1 MPGYAP
7 DSLDVVQPWRRRRR
21 YIAIGAVAF
30 IYGFLY
36 ALLPP
41 SLLGMLL
48 SPLVV
53 IFGLII
59 WALPLSDTAPGRA
72 MRFLFW
78 SYWLSLMLWPNYLA
92 LELPGLPWIT
102 VTRLFGGPLL
112 FLLLF
117 YASTSRPFREQMI
130 DALSAASWV
139 WKMVVGLSV
148 VAFFSNFLSPY
159 PYVSFNKYF
168 NNQIIWTG
176 VFFASVWLFRT
187 NGSITFWAR
196 CFVIMAI
203 ATSLIGLV
211 EADRQRILWADSIPS
226 FLKVEDPAVI
236 RLLSGI
242 FRYGQYRISATTMSP
257 LSFAEFLGLSTP
269 FLLYFLI
276 KSRNLFVWIALLAA
290 DALVFVAILNT
301 DARLG
306 MVGWFLAH
314 GAMGFL
320 FGWRLWRA
328 SKTSLLGP
336 AITLSYPAL
345 MVVFAGAIFTIGRLR
360 VLVLGD
366 GSGAAS
372 DNARLIQREMMW
384 PVLAKSPVIGFGT
397 GTAANKV
404 GFKGGGGDVVTLDS
418 YFMTIAVDHGV
429 LGFLLFY
436 GLVVGGIIFAAKLA
450 LDRTDPE
457 AELAIPIAVCLS
469 AYLLIKLVLSQV
481 ANNTILFMILGIL
494 VALAWRIR
502 EAGGRNMV
510 VPPRRPSL
518 AA

>member
-78 SYWLSLMLWPNYLA
+78 AFWISFMAWPNYLA
-92 LELPGLPWIT
+92 LEIPGLPWIT
-102 VTRLFGGPLL
+102 VNRLFGGPLL
-112 FLLLF
+112 FLLLYF
-117 YASTSRPFREQMI
+117 ASTSRPFRDRMI
-130 DALSAASWV
+130 EILSSAGWI
-139 WKMVVGLSV
+139 WKMVVALSIVGLF
-148 VAFFSNFLSPY
+148 ANFLSPY
-159 PYVSFNKYF
+159 VYVSFNKYF
-168 NNQIIWTG
+168 NNQIVWTAI
-176 VFFASVWLFRT
+176 FFAAVWVFQKP
-187 NGSITFWAR
+187 GSITVWAKV
-196 CFVIMAI
+196 FVLLAI
-203 ATSLIGLV
+203 GTSLIGII
-211 EADRQRILWADSIPS
+211 EADRRQILWANSIPF
-226 FLKVEDPAVI
+226 FLKIEDPSVI
-236 RLLSGI
+236 RLLDGVYR
-242 FRYGQYRISATTMSP
+242 FGQYRISATTMSP
-257 LSFAEFLGLSTP
+257 LTFAEFLALSTP
-269 FLLYFLI
+269 FLLYFLMT
-276 KSRNLFVWIALLAA
+276 SRNAFVWAALLAA
-290 DALVFVAILNT
+290 DALIFVAILNT

-320 FGWRLWRA
+320 FGWRAWRA

-336 AITLSYPAL
+336 AVTLSYPAL
-345 MVVFAGAIFTIGRLR
+345 LIVFTGLIFSIGRLR

-372 DNARLIQREMMW
+372 DNARAIQREMMW
-384 PVLAKSPVIGFGT
+384 PVLAKSPLIGYGT
-397 GTAANKV
+397 ATAANKL
-404 GFKGGGGDVVTLDS
+404 GYKGGGDVLTLDS
-418 YFMTIAVDHGV
+418 YFITIALDYGV

-436 GLVVGGIIFAAKLA
+436 GLVVGGIFFASRLA
-450 LDRTDPE
+450 LDKSNPE
-457 AELAIPIAVCLS
+457 SKIAIPIAVCLCS
-469 AYLLIKLVLSQV
+469 YLLIKMVLSQV
-481 ANNTILFMILGIL
+481 ANNTILFMILGAL
-494 VALAWRIR
+494 TALAWQIK
-502 EAGGRNMV
+502 NTTSQV
-510 VPPRRPSL
+510 ISHDPPR
-518 AA
+518 